1 MIRNALALAAL
12 ACMGMLAVGCSCNPT
27 KLNVTVSLDDAMR
40 QKLEARKIE
49 VDIVA
54 LDSKLAQARWETYS
68 MTHYWEPGDERRE
81 SVDSYKMIFDPKNA
95 EPHTLSKTDPHW
107 DKWFGKSGGE
117 MQLYVLALLPGLIDD
132 QPGDKDPRRQI
143 LPLGSCRWN
152 STDVKLL
159 VQKDGIITLTP
170 PKPEKK

>member
-1 MIRNALALAAL
+1 MIRNALALAAV
-12 ACMGMLAVGCSCNPT
+12 ACTALLAVGCSCKPE

-40 QKLEARKIE
+40 QKLESRKIE

-54 LDSKLAQARWETYS
+54 LDAKLAQARWETYP
-68 MTHYWEPGDERRE
+68 MTKFWEPGDERRE
-81 SVDSYKMIFDPKNA
+81 SVDSYKMIFDPSKPDA
-95 EPHTLSKTDPHW
+95 QTLLKTDPHW
-107 DKWFGKSGGE
+107 DKWMAKSGGGD
-117 MQLYVLALLPGLIDD
+117 MQLYVLALLPGLYED

-143 LPLGSCRWN
+143 LPLGSCRWK

-170 PKPEKK
+170 PKPEK